1 MQLPKRLARSSIP
14 LKVSVDARD
23 GHRGNVYERFE
34 AIDCRRHAC
43 CAGRMRRHGVGGTSG
58 PAVEAPSLKVGDRWS
73 YRGKDGYRVP
83 ILWEETREITAI
95 GPQGIIVRVIGK
107 GTTGDYQR
115 TETWSAPGV
124 VTIGA
129 VYDYET
135 DRFDPALVR
144 YKYPMTTGDVWS
156 QNIRDLNK
164 PPYPFG

>member
-1 MQLPKRLARSSIP
+1 MSMNALKLSIVAGTLAV
-14 LKVSVDARD
+14 LA
-23 GHRGNVYERFE
+23 G
-34 AIDCRRHAC
+34 
-43 CAGRMRRHGVGGTSG
+43 CAATGLGGTSG

-73 YRGKDGYRVP
+73 YRGKDGYRLP

-135 DRFDPALVR
+135 DRF
-144 YKYPMTTGDVWS
+144 
-156 QNIRDLNK
+156 
-164 PPYPFG
+164 